1 MINILKTITQK
12 KLGFKVDDYNTSN
25 KLSEIIF
32 VETGFE
38 ISYNTLRRFF
48 GIVKSVKPSNY
59 TLNTLSV
66 FNGFKSYTDFV
77 MNFHLK
83 NRWKEEFQM
92 VSLMDDRKK
101 LLEYIQTNLHSKREF
116 VLKLTQI
123 IRELMLI
130 KDYNF
135 LLRIFRLDQMN
146 FNYFNFD
153 DIAYFGNCTGPLL
166 KTFDLDSADAQK
178 LILNKNFI
186 DTVITIFVDYKNLNN
201 YYGECLKFVN
211 ANCERDQV
219 SQFCKGVLNLKMY
232 LNKERKNKMFKV
244 KLSPDLHPIL
254 KSRVIA
260 QELFI
265 ESNNLIEILNNYD
278 KKSQDKVRINIDYY
292 FEIITTAIVTKNFE
306 VMAWILKKFEY
317 KTKYD
322 NFYKFEHY
330 EHFGLLAMIL
340 FKYREDDKNL
350 AMWFKSVSFD
360 NFSRPYETFM
370 LQYVY
375 ILKYHYTKKNKAFYK
390 TNYLESAKDL
400 YPKFFNEDYLINYFK
415 L

>member
-1 MINILKTITQK
+1 MINILKTVTQK
-12 KLGFKVDDYNTSN
+12 KLGFKIDNYNTSK
-25 KLSEIIF
+25 KLSEIIY

-232 LNKERKNKMFKV
+232 LNKERKNQMFKV
-244 KLSPDLHPIL
+244 KLSPDFHPIL

-278 KKSQDKVRINIDYY
+278 KKAQDKVRINIDYY

-375 ILKYHYTKKNKAFYK
+375 ILNYHYTKKNKAFYK
-390 TNYLESAKDL
+390 TKYLESAKDL

>member
-25 KLSEIIF
+25 KLSEIIY

>member
-1 MINILKTITQK
+1 MINILKTVTQK
-12 KLGFKVDDYNTSN
+12 KLGFKVDNYNTSK
-25 KLSEIIF
+25 KLSEIIY

-101 LLEYIQTNLHSKREF
+101 ILEYIQTNLHSKREF

-211 ANCERDQV
+211 ANCEREQV

-232 LNKERKNKMFKV
+232 LNKERKNQMFKV
-244 KLSPDLHPIL
+244 KLSPDFHPIL

-278 KKSQDKVRINIDYY
+278 KKAQDKVRINIDYY

-390 TNYLESAKDL
+390 TKYLESAKDL

>member
-135 LLRIFRLDQMN
+135 LLRIFRLEQMS

-166 KTFDLDSADAQK
+166 KTFDLDSADTQK

>member
-1 MINILKTITQK
+1 
-12 KLGFKVDDYNTSN
+12 
-25 KLSEIIF
+25 
-32 VETGFE
+32 FE

-232 LNKERKNKMFKV
+232 LNKERKNQMFKV
-244 KLSPDLHPIL
+244 KLSPDFHPIL

-278 KKSQDKVRINIDYY
+278 KKAQDKVRINIDYY

-390 TNYLESAKDL
+390 TKYLESAKDL

>member
-135 LLRIFRLDQMN
+135 LLRIFRLEQMS